1 MGRTE
6 KIIYGVFVTLVVVF
20 VGLVVYGSRTT
31 IIVEEEPVLDD
42 VEVVEDGLP
51 STPEIELDSVLQV
64 LQQHE
69 QRIEE
74 LENHLNI
81 LRNKVL
87 KLDQDLWN
95 SVK

>member
-1 MGRTE
+1 MGHTE

-20 VGLVVYGSRTT
+20 VGLVVYTSRTIT
-31 IIVEEEPVLDD
+31 VEEEPVLDD

-74 LENHLNI
+74 LESHLNI

>member
-1 MGRTE
+1 MDHTE

-20 VGLVVYGSRTT
+20 VWLVVYNSRTIT
-31 IIVEEEPVLDD
+31 VEEEPVLDD

-74 LENHLNI
+74 LESHLNI

>member
-1 MGRTE
+1 MGHTE

-20 VGLVVYGSRTT
+20 VGLVVYNSRTIT
-31 IIVEEEPVLDD
+31 VEEEPVLDD
-42 VEVVEDGLP
+42 VEVVENGLP

-74 LENHLNI
+74 LESHLNI

>member
-1 MGRTE
+1 MDHTE
-6 KIIYGVFVTLVVVF
+6 KIIYDVFVTIVVVF
-20 VGLVVYGSRTT
+20 VGLVVYNSRTIT
-31 IIVEEEPVLDD
+31 VEEEPVLDD

>member
-1 MGRTE
+1 MDHTE

-20 VGLVVYGSRTT
+20 VGLVVYNSRTIT
-31 IIVEEEPVLDD
+31 VEEEPVLDD

>member
-1 MGRTE
+1 MGHTE

-20 VGLVVYGSRTT
+20 VGLVVYNSRTIT
-31 IIVEEEPVLDD
+31 VEEEPVLDD

-74 LENHLNI
+74 LESHLNI

-87 KLDQDLWN
+87 KLDQDLWS

>member
-1 MGRTE
+1 MDHTE
-6 KIIYGVFVTLVVVF
+6 KIIYGVFITLVVVF
-20 VGLVVYGSRTT
+20 VGLVVYNSRTIT
-31 IIVEEEPVLDD
+31 VEEEPVLDD

-74 LENHLNI
+74 LESHLNI

-87 KLDQDLWN
+87 KLGQDLWN

>member
-1 MGRTE
+1 MGHTE

-20 VGLVVYGSRTT
+20 VWLVVYNSRTIT
-31 IIVEEEPVLDD
+31 VEEEPVLDD

-74 LENHLNI
+74 LESHLNI
-81 LRNKVL
+81 IRNKVL

>member
-1 MGRTE
+1 MGHTE

-20 VGLVVYGSRTT
+20 VGLVVYNSRTIT
-31 IIVEEEPVLDD
+31 VEEDPVLDD

-74 LENHLNI
+74 LESHLNI

>member
-1 MGRTE
+1 MGHTE

-20 VGLVVYGSRTT
+20 VGLVVYDSRTIT
-31 IIVEEEPVLDD
+31 VEEEPVLDD

-74 LENHLNI
+74 LESHLNI

>member
-1 MGRTE
+1 MDHTE

-20 VGLVVYGSRTT
+20 VWLVVYNNRTIT
-31 IIVEEEPVLDD
+31 VEEEPVLDD

-74 LENHLNI
+74 LESHLNI

>member
-1 MGRTE
+1 MGHTE

-20 VGLVVYGSRTT
+20 VGLVVYNSRTIT
-31 IIVEEEPVLDD
+31 VEEEPVLDD

>member
-1 MGRTE
+1 MGHTE

-20 VGLVVYGSRTT
+20 VGLVVYNSRTIT
-31 IIVEEEPVLDD
+31 VEEEPVLDD

-74 LENHLNI
+74 LESHLNI

-87 KLDQDLWN
+87 ELDQDLWN

>member
-1 MGRTE
+1 MDHTE
-6 KIIYGVFVTLVVVF
+6 KIIYGVFITLVVVF
-20 VGLVVYGSRTT
+20 VGLVVYNSRTIT
-31 IIVEEEPVLDD
+31 VEEEPVLDD

-74 LENHLNI
+74 LESHLNI

>member
-1 MGRTE
+1 MGHTE

-20 VGLVVYGSRTT
+20 VGLVVYNSQT
-31 IIVEEEPVLDD
+31 ITVEEEPVLDD

-74 LENHLNI
+74 LESHLNI

>member
-1 MGRTE
+1 MDHTE
-6 KIIYGVFVTLVVVF
+6 KIIYGVFVTIVVVF
-20 VGLVVYGSRTT
+20 VGLVVYDSRT

-87 KLDQDLWN
+87 NLDQDLWN

>member
-20 VGLVVYGSRTT
+20 VGLVVYSSRTIT
-31 IIVEEEPVLDD
+31 VEEELVLDD

-74 LENHLNI
+74 LESHLNI

>member
-1 MGRTE
+1 MDHTE
-6 KIIYGVFVTLVVVF
+6 KIIYGVFVTIVVVF
-20 VGLVVYGSRTT
+20 VGLVVYGSRT

>member
-1 MGRTE
+1 MGHTE

-20 VGLVVYGSRTT
+20 VGLVVYNSRTIT
-31 IIVEEEPVLDD
+31 VEEEPVLDD

-74 LENHLNI
+74 LESHLNI

-95 SVK
+95 SAK

>member
-1 MGRTE
+1 MDHTE

-20 VGLVVYGSRTT
+20 VWLVVYNNRTIT
-31 IIVEEEPVLDD
+31 VEEEPVLDD

>member
-1 MGRTE
+1 MDHTE

-20 VGLVVYGSRTT
+20 VWLVVYNSRTIT
-31 IIVEEEPVLDD
+31 VEEEPVLDD

-74 LENHLNI
+74 LESHLNI
-81 LRNKVL
+81 LRNRVL

>member
-1 MGRTE
+1 MDHTE
-6 KIIYGVFVTLVVVF
+6 KIIYGVFVTIVVVF
-20 VGLVVYGSRTT
+20 VGLVVYNNRTIT
-31 IIVEEEPVLDD
+31 VEEEPVLDD

>member
-1 MGRTE
+1 MDHTE
-6 KIIYGVFVTLVVVF
+6 KIIYGVFVTIVVVF
-20 VGLVVYGSRTT
+20 VGLVVYNSRTIT
-31 IIVEEEPVLDD
+31 VEEEPVLDD

-74 LENHLNI
+74 LESHLNI

>member
-1 MGRTE
+1 MGHTE

-20 VGLVVYGSRTT
+20 VGLVVYNSRTIT
-31 IIVEEEPVLDD
+31 VEEEPVLDD

-74 LENHLNI
+74 LESHLNI
-81 LRNKVL
+81 IRNKVL

>member
-1 MGRTE
+1 MGHTE

-20 VGLVVYGSRTT
+20 VGLVVYNSRTIT
-31 IIVEEEPVLDD
+31 VEEEPVLDD

-74 LENHLNI
+74 LESHINI

>member
-1 MGRTE
+1 MGHTE
-6 KIIYGVFVTLVVVF
+6 KIIYGVFVTFVVVF
-20 VGLVVYGSRTT
+20 VGLVVYNSRTIT
-31 IIVEEEPVLDD
+31 VEEEPVLDD

-74 LENHLNI
+74 LESHLNI

-95 SVK
+95 YVK

>member
-1 MGRTE
+1 MGHTE

-20 VGLVVYGSRTT
+20 VGLVVYNSRTIT
-31 IIVEEEPVLDD
+31 VEEDPVLDD

-69 QRIEE
+69 QRIKE
-74 LENHLNI
+74 LESHLNI

>member
-1 MGRTE
+1 MDRKE
-6 KIIYGVFVTLVVVF
+6 KIIYCVFVTLVVVF
-20 VGLVVYGSRTT
+20 VGLVVYNSRTIT
-31 IIVEEEPVLDD
+31 VEEEPVLDD

-74 LENHLNI
+74 LEGHLNI

>member
-1 MGRTE
+1 MDHTE
-6 KIIYGVFVTLVVVF
+6 KIIYDVFIILVVVF
-20 VGLVVYGSRTT
+20 VGLVVYNSRTIT
-31 IIVEEEPVLDD
+31 VEEEPVLDD

-74 LENHLNI
+74 LESHLNI

>member
-1 MGRTE
+1 MDHTE

-20 VGLVVYGSRTT
+20 VGLVVYDSRTT

>member
-20 VGLVVYGSRTT
+20 VGLVVYNSRTIT
-31 IIVEEEPVLDD
+31 VEDEPVLDD

-74 LENHLNI
+74 LESHLNI
-81 LRNKVL
+81 LRNEVL

>member
-1 MGRTE
+1 MNHTE
-6 KIIYGVFVTLVVVF
+6 KIIYGVFITLVVVF
-20 VGLVVYGSRTT
+20 VGLVVYNSRTIT
-31 IIVEEEPVLDD
+31 VEEEPVLDD

-74 LENHLNI
+74 LESHLNI

>member
-1 MGRTE
+1 MGHTE

-20 VGLVVYGSRTT
+20 VGLVVYNSRTIT
-31 IIVEEEPVLDD
+31 VEEEPVLDD

-74 LENHLNI
+74 LESHLNI

>member
-1 MGRTE
+1 MGHTE
-6 KIIYGVFVTLVVVF
+6 KIIYGVFITLVVVF
-20 VGLVVYGSRTT
+20 VGLVVYNSRTIT
-31 IIVEEEPVLDD
+31 VEEEPVLDD

-74 LENHLNI
+74 LESHLNI

>member
-1 MGRTE
+1 MDHTE
-6 KIIYGVFVTLVVVF
+6 KIIYGVFITLVVVF
-20 VGLVVYGSRTT
+20 VGLVVYNSRTIT
-31 IIVEEEPVLDD
+31 VEEEPVLDD